1 MRYPTYISGSPI
13 SSGTRMGPGL
23 GGADTANGF
32 GAGLG
37 YEEPAHPNSG
47 ATLRRFPPLL
57 QFLTRTT
64 PYVEQQLRMLAGQL
78 FDQGRTLDQICGAV
92 HQAAHALG
100 YTATIGVKEVFS
112 SEMPSFPGETIM
124 SALLIMDLRPV
135 QGPPPPY

>member
-1 MRYPTYISGSPI
+1 M
-13 SSGTRMGPGL
+13 
-23 GGADTANGF
+23 
-32 GAGLG
+32 
-37 YEEPAHPNSG
+37 
-47 ATLRRFPPLL
+47 RRFPPLL

-124 SALLIMDLRPV
+124 SALLIMDLRPIPA
-135 QGPPPPY
+135 PPPQY